1 MPGSVKAVDTWLDAY
16 TRGQD
21 QAVVAATTLADQSFV
36 KKALEE
42 QKSDPSGAF
51 ALLLPPKPI
60 SYEIIEID
68 REESDVRHVV
78 LTRLRSKNPLPF
90 SSKRVGQVLDKIP
103 KTRSRYR
110 KFLAVKKKGR
120 WGVQLD
126 LASVQAR
133 ARFAR
138 RFGALLEQRKF
149 AQAEAMLSEVPKPPD
164 EPNAVTKTD
173 HLLETLRKD
182 LEKTKALVSSTEQPK
197 P

>member
-1 MPGSVKAVDTWLDAY
+1 MPGSVKTVDAWLGAY
-16 TRGQD
+16 TQGQN
-21 QAVVAATTLADQSFV
+21 QGVVAATTLADQPLV

-42 QKSDPSGAF
+42 KKHDPSGSF

-68 REESDVRHVV
+68 RKESDVRHVV
-78 LTRLRSKNPLPF
+78 LTRVRSKNPLPF

-110 KFLAVKKKGR
+110 KFLAVKKEGR

-126 LASVQAR
+126 LAAVQAR

-149 AQAEAMLSEVPKPPD
+149 TEAKAMLSQVPKPPD
-164 EPNAVTKTD
+164 EPNAVTKKD
-173 HLLETLRKD
+173 HLLETLQKD
-182 LEKTKALVSSTEQPK
+182 LEKTKALVAAEQTK